1 MAVTWA
7 TTLDNP
13 WDYFTHFD
21 EWNAFDQ
28 EKGYFTNNY
37 VARICMAS
45 SEMSEKDYEDAVEA
59 AVDEIC
65 RLNITGNYKK
75 IVKNEE
81 EKKIEDKEIEEKI
94 DE

>member
-1 MAVTWA
+1 M

-75 IVKNEE
+75 IVKNEK
-81 EKKIEDKEIEEKI
+81 EKKIEDEEIEEKI

>member
-1 MAVTWA
+1 MAQTWV

-13 WDYFTHFD
+13 WDFWTHFD

-37 VARICMAS
+37 IARVAMAS
-45 SEMSEKDYEDAVEA
+45 SEMSEEEYEDAIEA
-59 AVDEIC
+59 AVDDIV

-75 IVKNEE
+75 IVK
-81 EKKIEDKEIEEKI
+81 KD
-94 DE
+94 

>member
-1 MAVTWA
+1 MAETWV

-13 WDYFTHFD
+13 WNFFTNFD

-28 EKGYFTNNY
+28 QKGYNTCAY

-45 SEMSEKDYEDAVEA
+45 NEMSEEERENEIEH

-65 RLNITGNYKK
+65 RLNLTGNYKK
-75 IVKNEE
+75 IVNNKAGTV
-81 EKKIEDKEIEEKI
+81 
-94 DE
+94 

>member
-1 MAVTWA
+1 V

>member
-1 MAVTWA
+1 MAVTWV

-13 WDYFTHFD
+13 WDYFTQFD

-28 EKGYFTNNY
+28 QMGYNTNAY

-45 SEMSEKDYEDAVEA
+45 NEMSDKEYEDEVEH

-65 RLNITGNYKK
+65 RLNLTGNYKK
-75 IVKNEE
+75 IVKPGTE
-81 EKKIEDKEIEEKI
+81 
-94 DE
+94 